1 MKKGSYLEQD
11 VLVAHGSS
19 IGENSTLFKAVV
31 GKSTKVGK
39 DVALR
44 DCIIGSNVAIGDG
57 CHLSGC
63 VIGDNVVIGSKA
75 NISHRYI
82 YFRYSEKRIMGGKVC
97 LRCKSKTLLGIVN
110 KLLKTKSLLTS
121 PSNVFPDYPN

>member
-1 MKKGSYLEQD
+1 MNSLLVYNRHNIYKGENVDLKKGSYLEQD

-57 CHLSGC
+57 CHLTGC

-82 YFRYSEKRIMGGKVC
+82 KFRYSVKARIIGPI
-97 LRCKSKTLLGIVN
+97 LH
-110 KLLKTKSLLTS
+110 LKFDA
-121 PSNVFPDYPN
+121 SNQ

>member
-1 MKKGSYLEQD
+1 MNSLLVYNRHNIYKGENVDLKKGSYLEQD
-11 VLVAHGSS
+11 VLVAQGSS

-39 DVALR
+39 NVALR

-57 CHLSGC
+57 CHLTGC

-82 YFRYSEKRIMGGKVC
+82 NFRYSEKARKIGPIFH
-97 LRCKSKTLLGIVN
+97 L
-110 KLLKTKSLLTS
+110 
-121 PSNVFPDYPN
+121 